1 MVGGGFKNRIQI
13 QHGDAQSGQIIQL
26 GGDAIERAAEKVP
39 VSYLAVRVRCPNGLV
54 VPILMDP
61 TVSHQTGG
69 VREGKTAEAV
79 REDLIDHTAAKPQRG
94 GRFLVDGELPA
105 LDLPGLLPAGLIQQG
120 RGAIRADQAEMIPEQ
135 LRLCGGGEDAGEAGT
150 LTVHSL
156 RQQLYPD
163 LFTGKFPPR
172 HQDTAGIAI
181 PGEGTDMKHDLAAAR
196 DSAKGLFTELTAGV
210 EHKGITHGRDLRI
223 KESVDFPGEW
233 TQCPPGQSKR

>member
-1 MVGGGFKNRIQI
+1 
-13 QHGDAQSGQIIQL
+13 
-26 GGDAIERAAEKVP
+26 
-39 VSYLAVRVRCPNGLV
+39 
-54 VPILMDP
+54 
-61 TVSHQTGG
+61 
-69 VREGKTAEAV
+69 
-79 REDLIDHTAAKPQRG
+79 
-94 GRFLVDGELPA
+94 
-105 LDLPGLLPAGLIQQG
+105 
-120 RGAIRADQAEMIPEQ
+120 MIPEQ

-156 RQQLYPD
+156 RQKLHLD

-181 PGEGTDMKHDLAAAR
+181 PGEGTDMKHNIAAAG
-196 DSAKGLFTELTAGV
+196 DGTVGLFAELTAGV